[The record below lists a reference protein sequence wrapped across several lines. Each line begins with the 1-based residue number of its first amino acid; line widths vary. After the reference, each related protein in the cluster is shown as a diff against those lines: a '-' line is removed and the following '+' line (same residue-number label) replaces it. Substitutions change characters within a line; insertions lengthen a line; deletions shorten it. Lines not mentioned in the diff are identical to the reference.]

1 MYLGM
6 SPASRAAT
14 MPTTV
19 PIRVPGRSPA
29 PLTRAQ
35 AHADAGRKT
44 ASGCHQQ
51 AVVHAGGIPQRV
63 DDDSGRNGDLYR
75 SPCPCSFHICEVVST
90 RS

>member
-19 PIRVPGRSPA
+19 PIRVPGRSPD

-51 AVVHAGGIPQRV
+51 VVVHGRCRHTPTGRHTWDGDGRDAGFHP
-63 DDDSGRNGDLYR
+63 SGF
-75 SPCPCSFHICEVVST
+75 S
-90 RS
+90 